1 MNSHKAVIFI
11 GAVFLSI
18 CSSAFAVGV
27 PEPNKPNLNNDNIVD
42 FYDFALM
49 SENWQQTGA
58 GLAGDFDDSNTVDID
73 DLLEFCWYWLSHYSE
88 YQQCQGTGVD
98 LDSDGIIAFEDL
110 AKFAQNWLVSGAG
123 LTGDF
128 DDSNSVDCNDLSI
141 FADCWLKGSRP
152 ESIWEQFKSALAT
165 RDVDTA
171 VSFFA
176 DSVAYEYS
184 VIFEELYEVL
194 PTMANGMGEL
204 FLIYSDANIARYEM
218 LRDEGGGVIASFP
231 VYFCRGADGSWKIYC
246 F

>member
-1 MNSHKAVIFI
+1 MCGIALAGDI
-11 GAVFLSI
+11 
-18 CSSAFAVGV
+18 
-27 PEPNKPNLNNDNIVD
+27 PEPTAANLNNDDSAD
-42 FYDFALM
+42 FIDLALLAN
-49 SENWQQTGA
+49 NWQRTGA
-58 GLAGDFDDSNTVDID
+58 GLTGDLDDSNTVDID
-73 DLLEFCWYWLSHYSE
+73 DLMVFSWYWLMEYSE
-88 YQQCQGTGVD
+88 YQQCQGTGAD
-98 LDSDGIIAFEDL
+98 LDSDGIIAFEDM
-110 AKFAQNWLVSGAG
+110 AKFAQNWLLTGDG

-128 DDSNSVDCNDLSI
+128 DDSNSIDCNDLSI
-141 FADCWLKGSRP
+141 MADCWLKGSRP